1 MLFNSIEF
9 PIFLLVIYIG
19 YRILPFRGQNLL
31 LLIASYIFYGWW
43 DERFLFLI
51 VVINNY

>member
-9 PIFLLVIYIG
+9 PLFLAITYIG

-31 LLIASYIFYGWW
+31 LLIASYIFLRMVG
-43 DERFLFLI
+43 
-51 VVINNY
+51 